1 MTLEEL
7 EQAARMYEA
16 AADELER
23 AAGHCRV
30 AAEHYRN
37 VEQAR
42 GGVHAWAA
50 RGHTLNAD
58 AQLDEAARKQASK
71 SLLPGD
77 DGYVA

>member
-1 MTLEEL
+1 MTHEEL
-7 EQAARMYEA
+7 EQAARLYEEA
-16 AADELER
+16 AAELER

-50 RGHTLNAD
+50 RGHILNAEI
-58 AQLDEAARKQASK
+58 ALDDAARRQASK

-77 DGYVA
+77 EGYR

>member
-1 MTLEEL
+1 MTQEEL
-7 EQAARMYEA
+7 EQVARMYEA
-16 AADELER
+16 AAAELER
-23 AAGHCRV
+23 ASGHCLV

-50 RGHTLNAD
+50 RGHILNAE
-58 AQLDEAARKQASK
+58 AQLSEAARRQASK

-77 DGYVA
+77 DGYR

>member
-1 MTLEEL
+1 VTQEKL
-7 EQAARMYEA
+7 EQAAQLYEGA
-16 AADELER
+16 SAELER

-50 RGHTLNAD
+50 RGHILEAE
-58 AQLDEAARKQASK
+58 AKLDDAARRQAGK

-77 DGYVA
+77 EGYR

>member
-1 MTLEEL
+1 MTHEEL
-7 EQAARMYEA
+7 EQAAQMYEA
-16 AADELER
+16 AAADLER

-37 VEQAR
+37 LRQAR

-50 RGHTLNAD
+50 RGHILD
-58 AQLDEAARKQASK
+58 AELQLDEAARKQASK

-77 DGYVA
+77 EGYVT

>member
-1 MTLEEL
+1 MTQEEL
-7 EQAARMYEA
+7 EQAAQMYEA
-16 AADELER
+16 AAAELER

-50 RGHTLNAD
+50 RGHILNAE
-58 AQLDEAARKQASK
+58 AQLDEAARGQASHA
-71 SLLPGD
+71 LLPGD
-77 DGYVA
+77 EGYR